1 MAVTEARRA
10 AENIFRIQIEIAGFA
25 AVAALAFNVSLA
37 GATAGIRLATWL
49 AVQAAGDAAATRPA
63 TLRTKIEK
71 VVFATVALVAGHT
84 RFARTFAFTITLQ
97 AS

>member
-25 AVAALAFNVSLA
+25 SVAALAFNVSLA
-37 GATAGIRLATWL
+37 GATTCFGIATWL
-49 AVQAAGDAAATRPA
+49 AVQAAGYATTTRPT

-71 VVFATVALVAGHT
+71 VFFTTVALVAGHT